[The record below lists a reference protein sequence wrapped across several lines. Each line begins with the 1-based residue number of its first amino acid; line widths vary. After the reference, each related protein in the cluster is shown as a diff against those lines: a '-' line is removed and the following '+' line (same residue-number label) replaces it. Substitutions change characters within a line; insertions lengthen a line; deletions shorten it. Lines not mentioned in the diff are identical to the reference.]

1 MFKHPKLMRAVCM
14 LALTVA
20 ASTTAVAAAPEGS
33 NEVIINFWTERIMK
47 SMDRNK
53 DGMVTRDEFMNYMGA
68 QFDKMDQNKDKM
80 LSKGEF
86 MDKKMMRTTFPTG
99 SSPE

>member
-1 MFKHPKLMRAVCM
+1 MFKHLKTIIAGCM
-14 LALTVA
+14 LGLIVA
-20 ASTTAVAAAPEGS
+20 AVPATFAAAPEGS
-33 NEVIINFWTERIMK
+33 NEVIINFWTDRMMR

-53 DGMVTRDEFMNYMGA
+53 DGMVTREEFLNFMGA
-68 QFDKMDQNKDKM
+68 QFDRMDQNKDKM
-80 LSKGEF
+80 LSKSEF